1 MDKATYFQ
9 SVYEAQFALGKKM
22 GATVSAQI
30 LALEAF
36 IQRSAHW
43 HFRWWPIVGITP
55 NAWSMLRQRAVEQ
68 SGSGIIN
75 NRGLIRAHRYNRE
88 ARSRML
94 FEREAPLLEAWHF
107 YESRDTTIL
116 ALTEERETISD
127 TEWLALDPHIL
138 GQQSSAVPTIT
149 RKRYAAIHSALQSA
163 TARVHDR
170 DDDHSLRRQITAL
183 P

>member
-22 GATVSAQI
+22 GAAVSAQI

-55 NAWSMLRQRAVEQ
+55 NAWSMLQQRAVEK
-68 SGSGIIN
+68 SGPGIIN

-94 FEREAPLLEAWHF
+94 FERKAPLPEAWHF
-107 YESRDTTIL
+107 YESRDATIL
-116 ALTEERETISD
+116 ALTEEREKITE

-138 GQQSSAVPTIT
+138 GQQSSAVPPIT
-149 RKRYAAIHSALQSA
+149 RKRYAAMQLTLQS
-163 TARVHDR
+163 TLQ
-170 DDDHSLRRQITAL
+170 STLR
-183 P
+183 

>member
-9 SVYEAQFALGKKM
+9 SVYEAQFALGKKI
-22 GATVSAQI
+22 GAAVSAQI

-36 IQRSAHW
+36 IQCSARW

-55 NAWSMLRQRAVEQ
+55 NAWSTLQHRAMEKSSV
-68 SGSGIIN
+68 STVN

-88 ARSRML
+88 ARSRLL
-94 FEREAPLLEAWHF
+94 FEREAPLPDAWHI

-116 ALTEERETISD
+116 ALTEEREKINHSG
-127 TEWLALDPHIL
+127 WLALDPNIL

-149 RKRYAAIHSALQSA
+149 RKRFAAIQIA
-163 TARVHDR
+163 
-170 DDDHSLRRQITAL
+170 LRREAA
-183 P
+183 

>member
-9 SVYEAQFALGKKM
+9 SVYEAQFTLGKKM
-22 GATVSAQI
+22 GAAVSAQI

-36 IQRSAHW
+36 IQHSAHW

-55 NAWSMLRQRAVEQ
+55 NAWSMLQQRATEKP
-68 SGSGIIN
+68 STGIIS

-94 FEREAPLLEAWHF
+94 FERNAPLPEAWHF
-107 YESRDTTIL
+107 YESREATIL
-116 ALTEERETISD
+116 ALTEEREKITD
-127 TEWLALDPHIL
+127 TKWLALDPHIL

-149 RKRYAAIHSALQSA
+149 RKRYAAMQLAL
-163 TARVHDR
+163 
-170 DDDHSLRRQITAL
+170 RQEAA
-183 P
+183 

>member
-9 SVYEAQFALGKKM
+9 SVYEAQFALGKKI
-22 GATVSAQI
+22 GAAVSAQI

-36 IQRSAHW
+36 IQCSARW

-55 NAWSMLRQRAVEQ
+55 NAWSTLQHRAMEKSSV
-68 SGSGIIN
+68 STVN

-88 ARSRML
+88 ARSRLL
-94 FEREAPLLEAWHF
+94 FEREAPLPDAWHI

-116 ALTEERETISD
+116 ALTEEREKINDSG
-127 TEWLALDPHIL
+127 WLALDPNIL

-149 RKRYAAIHSALQSA
+149 RKRFAAIQIA
-163 TARVHDR
+163 
-170 DDDHSLRRQITAL
+170 LRREAA
-183 P
+183 

>member
-9 SVYEAQFALGKKM
+9 SVYEAQFALGKKI
-22 GATVSAQI
+22 GAAVSAQI

-36 IQRSAHW
+36 IQCSARW

-55 NAWSMLRQRAVEQ
+55 NAWSTLQHRAMEKSSV
-68 SGSGIIN
+68 STVN

-88 ARSRML
+88 ARSRLL
-94 FEREAPLLEAWHF
+94 FEREAPLPDAWHI

-116 ALTEERETISD
+116 ALTEEREKINDSG
-127 TEWLALDPHIL
+127 WLALDPTIL

-149 RKRYAAIHSALQSA
+149 RKRFAAIQIA
-163 TARVHDR
+163 
-170 DDDHSLRRQITAL
+170 LRREAA
-183 P
+183 

>member
-9 SVYEAQFALGKKM
+9 SVYEAQFALGKKI
-22 GATVSAQI
+22 GAAVSAQI

-36 IQRSAHW
+36 IQCSARW

-55 NAWSMLRQRAVEQ
+55 NAWSTLQHRAMEKSSV
-68 SGSGIIN
+68 STVN

-88 ARSRML
+88 AHSRLL
-94 FEREAPLLEAWHF
+94 FEREAPLPDAWHI

-116 ALTEERETISD
+116 ALTEEREKINDSG
-127 TEWLALDPHIL
+127 WLALDPNIL

-149 RKRYAAIHSALQSA
+149 RKRFAAIQIA
-163 TARVHDR
+163 
-170 DDDHSLRRQITAL
+170 LRREAA
-183 P
+183 

>member
-9 SVYEAQFALGKKM
+9 SVYEAQFALGKKI
-22 GATVSAQI
+22 GAAVSAQI

-36 IQRSAHW
+36 IQCSARW

-55 NAWSMLRQRAVEQ
+55 NAWSTLQHRAMEKSSV
-68 SGSGIIN
+68 STVN

-88 ARSRML
+88 ARSRLL
-94 FEREAPLLEAWHF
+94 FEREAPLPDAWHI

-116 ALTEERETISD
+116 ALTEEREKINDSG
-127 TEWLALDPHIL
+127 WLALDPNIL

-149 RKRYAAIHSALQSA
+149 RKRFAAIQIA
-163 TARVHDR
+163 
-170 DDDHSLRRQITAL
+170 LRRETA
-183 P
+183 